1 MRFTGNADLVSLEPR
16 GFLGLGIDAA
26 DVTRMAQTAVVGLI
40 AVLALLM
47 VFRPMVLRV
56 TALGNKSL
64 PASAMAA
71 LPGGGTMAVGAD
83 GTITAASLG
92 MAADVT
98 RLLEGPSGGRGEGGR
113 GSAGRSGGGGVSEG
127 FSAAEDDGLV
137 SLNNVD
143 GQLRVSALRRL
154 TEMVERHPDESLTIV
169 RAWMQ
174 ESNN

>member
-64 PASAMAA
+64 PASAMGAMA
-71 LPGGGTMAVGAD
+71 GGGAMAVGAD
-83 GTITAASLG
+83 GTITSASLG

-98 RLLEGPSGGRGEGGR
+98 RLLEGPSAGRGDPGR
-113 GSAGRSGGGGVSEG
+113 GRGGGGGGGVSEG
-127 FSAAEDDGLV
+127 FAATEDDGLV
-137 SLNNVD
+137 SLSNIE
-143 GQLRVSALRRL
+143 GQLRASALRRL
-154 TEMVERHPDESLTIV
+154 TELVERHPDESLTIV